1 MAILDTDLLI
11 DLLREKEDAV
21 KRFKIFEDGEKPLRT
36 TTITAMELYVGA
48 WQSSQTEKNVPAV
61 NELLE
66 DLFILSMTPKSSRL
80 AGKVIA
86 ELEGRGEP
94 IGVLDCMIGA
104 IARSHNET
112 IWTRNTDHFERI
124 EGIRVKSW

>member
-11 DLLREKEDAV
+11 DLLREKEDAI
-21 KRFKIFEDGEKPLRT
+21 KRFKILEDGGEPLRT

-48 WQSSQTEKNVPAV
+48 WQSSRAEKNVPAV
-61 NELLE
+61 DDLLE
-66 DLFILSMTPKSSRL
+66 DLFILSMNPKSSRL

-86 ELEGRGEP
+86 ELEDRGEP
-94 IGVLDCMIGA
+94 IGVLDCVIGA

-124 EGIRVKSW
+124 EGVKVKSW